1 MDLFTLLTGSNLRI
15 EIYYGFWIKKK
26 SVILAT
32 TFRSLFSLE
41 PVDKTSHQLV
51 PAQDTCSVNSNKQP
65 SR

>member
-26 SVILAT
+26 KCDSSHNFQI
-32 TFRSLFSLE
+32 
-41 PVDKTSHQLV
+41 PVLSG
-51 PAQDTCSVNSNKQP
+51 A